1 MKIKKLMLEMKRSIV
16 RVEKTNGI
24 FAPNFKII
32 DLKNFEALG
41 LSSPVLKALSEM
53 GFENPTEI
61 QSQAIPLLLSKPQ
74 DFIGLAQTGTGKTAA
89 FGLPLIDLIEVEEK
103 RTQALILAPTREL
116 AQQIGKQL
124 ADFSKHLGRLNIVC
138 VFGGASI
145 SGQMSE
151 VRRGAQII
159 VATPGRLIDLTKRG
173 AVKLSSL
180 EYIILDEADEMLN
193 MGFKD
198 DLDYILA
205 QAPAEKITWLFSATM
220 PAEIKRIVKNYMVNP
235 AEVKVN
241 QGNIVNTN
249 IEHQYAVLKASDKT
263 EALRRLLDFDPAM
276 YGVVFTRTKRD
287 AQKVAEDLVESGY
300 AAEPLHGDL
309 SQAQRDAVMRRF
321 RAGTLQMLIATDVA
335 ARGIDVDNLTHVVH
349 FALPDD
355 PEYYTHRSGR
365 TARAGKKGVSLSLI
379 TKGDMRR
386 VKYLESKLG
395 IKFEKA
401 LIPEIAEIAKNRV
414 SHWADKLASQEISK
428 MLEFEMMQ
436 TAEMALQAFT
446 REEIIAK
453 FISGQLDRVTKKN
466 SISDLNDTS
475 RSSSRDDR
483 GGRDD
488 RGRGRR
494 DRGERGERGGRDRD
508 GREAGMH
515 RFFINLGTMDNL
527 NKGGLLRFICDNTG
541 LTSRDVGRISLD
553 QRHTLFDVSEDASA
567 KIASLNEKQYDGRD
581 IRVNRDDDKGRK
593 RPSGGKRGGGKGKP
607 QRGGNRKGRF

>member
-1 MKIKKLMLEMKRSIV
+1 MFV
-16 RVEKTNGI
+16 YVEKTNSI
-24 FAPNFKII
+24 FAANYKIT

-41 LSSPVLKALSEM
+41 LSAPVLKALGDM

-61 QSQAIPLLLSKPQ
+61 QSQTIPLLLSKPQ

-89 FGLPLIDLIEVEEK
+89 FGLPLIELIDVED
-103 RTQALILAPTREL
+103 RNTQALILAPTREL

-124 ADFSKHLGRLNIVC
+124 EDFSSHMGRLNVVC

-145 SGQMSE
+145 TNQI
-151 VRRGAQII
+151 RDIKRGAQVI
-159 VATPGRLIDLTKRG
+159 VATPGRLIDLSKRG
-173 AVKLSSL
+173 AVKLNTL
-180 EYIILDEADEMLN
+180 EYVILDEADEMLN

-205 QAPAEKITWLFSATM
+205 QAPEDKITWLFSATM
-220 PAEIKRIVKNYMVNP
+220 PAEIKRMVKNYMINP

-263 EALRRLLDFDPAM
+263 EALRRLLDNDPEM

-287 AQKVAEDLVESGY
+287 AQRVAEDLVESGY

-309 SQAQRDAVMRRF
+309 SQGQRDAVMKRF
-321 RAGTLQMLIATDVA
+321 RSGNLQLLIATDVA
-335 ARGIDVDNLTHVVH
+335 ARGIDVNNLTHVVH

-365 TARAGKKGVSLSLI
+365 TARAGRKGVSLSLI
-379 TKGDMRR
+379 TKGEMRR

-401 LIPEIAEIAKNRV
+401 LIPAIEEIAKNRV
-414 SHWADKLASQEISK
+414 SHWADKLAVQEVSK
-428 MLEFEMMQ
+428 MLDFEMMQ
-436 TAEMALQAFT
+436 NAELALQAFT

-453 FISGQLDRVTKKN
+453 FISGQLDKVSKKN
-466 SISDLNDTS
+466 SISDLNDRS
-475 RSSSRDDR
+475 RASARDDR
-483 GGRDD
+483 GGRDSRD
-488 RGRGRR
+488 RDGRGRR
-494 DRGERGERGGRDRD
+494 ERGSRDRD
-508 GREAGMH
+508 GREEGMN

-527 NKGGLLRFICDNTG
+527 NKGGLLRFICDHTG
-541 LTSRDVGRISLD
+541 LKSKEVGRIALD
-553 QRHTLFDVSEDASA
+553 QRNARFDVSEQA
-567 KIASLNEKQYDGRD
+567 ASLISSLNGKKYDGRE
-581 IRVNRDDDKGRK
+581 IRVNRDDDQGRK
-593 RPSGGKRGGGKGKP
+593 RPVKDKRGKKKSKKGKH
-607 QRGGNRKGRF
+607 RGSF